1 MGLHQINL
9 LPITN
14 TALDQISQLLLN
26 KREQA
31 QSRHQEK
38 VNKDPNQ
45 KNLPIMDNMGLLQ
58 VVLLDLNIIVQ
69 AQETCQTLGSMD
81 LPKIN
86 TLVRE
91 NGALQQYSLQTVAR
105 KDIAQLKHPAKA
117 RKNLDHNSLL
127 LIAVMCQVQVSHPGM
142 ESMVREGKS
151 PLEEDNMAHP

>member
-105 KDIAQLKHPAKA
+105 KDIAQLKHPAMA